1 MKVKYLE
8 KFYVA
13 GITTRTNNKIELDE
27 TTAQIPQLWQRY
39 VDENIESKTFNKS
52 RNLAMYGVYN
62 KYEKDVNSD
71 YDYDYTI
78 GVEVTKF
85 KNAITIEKDR
95 YLVFSKKGEFP
106 KVVIET
112 WHEVWNYFASKE
124 CEYERV
130 YNFDFEKYSKDDEIE
145 IYISIK

>member
-1 MKVKYLE
+1 
-8 KFYVA
+8 
-13 GITTRTNNKIELDE
+13 
-27 TTAQIPQLWQRY
+27 
-39 VDENIESKTFNKS
+39 
-52 RNLAMYGVYN
+52 MYRFYN
-62 KYEKDVNSD
+62 KYEEDVNSD
-71 YDYDYTI
+71 YDYTI
-78 GVEVTKF
+78 GLEFTKF

-130 YNFDFEKYSKDDEIE
+130 YNFDFEKYSKDDEIG
-145 IYISIK
+145 IYISIKENRY

>member
-1 MKVKYLE
+1 MKVKYLG
-8 KFYVA
+8 KFYVE

-62 KYEKDVNSD
+62 KYEKNVNS
-71 YDYDYTI
+71 DYDYTI
-78 GVEVTKF
+78 GVEVTKS

-106 KVVIET
+106 KY
-112 WHEVWNYFASKE
+112 EVLSKIWMKLCIYKYNKKLKSKKEKNNEYF
-124 CEYERV
+124 
-130 YNFDFEKYSKDDEIE
+130 NLIQG
-145 IYISIK
+145 

>member
-71 YDYDYTI
+71 YDYTI
-78 GVEVTKF
+78 GVEVTKP
-85 KNAITIEKDR
+85 KNAIVIEDKK
-95 YLVFSKKGEFP
+95 YLVFTKQGELP
-106 KVVIET
+106 MVVVEL
-112 WHEVWNYFASKE
+112 WEENWDYFEKNS
-124 CEYERV
+124 EYERAFEV
-130 YNFDFEKYSKDDEIE
+130 DFEKYAKEDEIE
-145 IYISIK
+145 IYVSIKIY

>member
-13 GITTRTNNKIELDE
+13 GITIRTNNVTELDE

-39 VDENIESKTFNKS
+39 VDENIEGKILNKS
-52 RNLAMYGVYN
+52 KSLAMYGVYN

-71 YDYDYTI
+71 YDYTI
-78 GVEVTKF
+78 GVEVTKP

-106 KVVIET
+106 EVVIDA
-112 WHEVWNYFASKE
+112 WHDVWNYFNSTE
-124 CEYERV
+124 CEYERA
-130 YNFDFEKYSKDDEIE
+130 YNYDFEKYAKEDEVE

>member
-13 GITTRTNNKIELDE
+13 GITTRTNNVTELNE
-27 TTAQIPQLWQRY
+27 ETAQIPQLWQRY
-39 VDENIESKTFNKS
+39 VDENIEGKTFNKS
-52 RNLAMYGVYN
+52 KSLAMYGVYN

-71 YDYDYTI
+71 YDYTI
-78 GVEVTKF
+78 GVEVTKP

-106 KVVIET
+106 EVVLEA
-112 WHEVWNYFASKE
+112 WHDVWNYFNSSE
-124 CEYERV
+124 CQYERA
-130 YNFDFEKYSKDDEIE
+130 YNYDFEKYAKEDEIE
-145 IYISIK
+145 IFISIK

>member
-39 VDENIESKTFNKS
+39 VDENIESKIFNKS
-52 RNLAMYGVYN
+52 KNLLIYGVY
-62 KYEKDVNSD
+62 KKSEKDVNS
-71 YDYDYTI
+71 DYDYTI
-78 GVEVTKF
+78 GVEVTKP
-85 KNAITIEKDR
+85 KNAITIEKDK

-106 KVVIET
+106 ELVIDT
-112 WHEVWNYFASKE
+112 WHDVWNYFSSLE
-124 CEYERV
+124 CEYERT
-130 YNFDFEKYSKDDEIE
+130 YNYDFEKYVKENEIE

>member
-13 GITTRTNNKIELDE
+13 GITVRTNNVTELNE
-27 TTAQIPQLWQRY
+27 ETAQIPQLWQRY

-52 RNLAMYGVYN
+52 KSLAMYGVYN

-71 YDYDYTI
+71 YDYTI
-78 GVEVTKF
+78 GVEVTKP

-95 YLVFSKKGEFP
+95 YLVFTKKGEFP
-106 KVVIET
+106 EVVLEA
-112 WHEVWNYFASKE
+112 WHDVWNYFNSSE
-124 CEYERV
+124 CQYERA
-130 YNFDFEKYSKDDEIE
+130 YNYDFEKYAKEDEIE
-145 IYISIK
+145 IFISIK

>member
-13 GITTRTNNKIELDE
+13 GITIRTNNVTELDE

-39 VDENIESKTFNKS
+39 VDENIEGKTLNKS
-52 RNLAMYGVYN
+52 KSLAMYGVYN

-71 YDYDYTI
+71 YDYTI
-78 GVEVTKF
+78 GVEVTKP

-106 KVVIET
+106 EVVIDA
-112 WHEVWNYFASKE
+112 WHDVWNYFNSTE
-124 CEYERV
+124 CEYERA
-130 YNFDFEKYSKDDEIE
+130 YNYDFEKYEKEDEVE

>member
-13 GITTRTNNKIELDE
+13 GITTRTNNKMELDE
-27 TTAQIPQLWQRY
+27 TTAQIPKLWQRY

-52 RNLAMYGVYN
+52 RSLAMYGVYN

-71 YDYDYTI
+71 YDYTI
-78 GVEVTKF
+78 GVEVTKS
-85 KNAITIEKDR
+85 KNAISIEKDR
-95 YLVFSKKGEFP
+95 YLVFTKKGEFP
-106 KVVIET
+106 KVAIET
-112 WHEVWNYFASKE
+112 WHEIWNYFASQD
-124 CEYERV
+124 CAYERV
-130 YNFDFEKYSKDDEIE
+130 YNFDFEKYLKDDEVE

>member
-13 GITTRTNNKIELDE
+13 GITVRTNNVTELNE
-27 TTAQIPQLWQRY
+27 ETAQIPQLWQRY
-39 VDENIESKTFNKS
+39 VDESIEGKTFNKS
-52 RNLAMYGVYN
+52 KSLAMYGVYN

-71 YDYDYTI
+71 YDYTI
-78 GVEVTKF
+78 GVEVTKP
-85 KNAITIEKDR
+85 KNALTIEKDR

-106 KVVIET
+106 EVVIEA
-112 WHEVWNYFASKE
+112 WHDVWNYFSSTE
-124 CEYERV
+124 CEYERA
-130 YNFDFEKYSKDDEIE
+130 YNYDFEKYAKEDEIE